1 MKTKSLWRSNH
12 PGSILANYLDGRW
25 RSQKYFAELIGKSPV
40 EINYIIKGTKDINA
54 DFAIR
59 FGLAFNTSAEVWSN
73 LQKKYDL
80 YRASQSKKKN
90 EYYIIEE
97 KVKSLANFAVNFH
110 ELLWL
115 TRLMRM
121 NF

>member
-1 MKTKSLWRSNH
+1 MPNRKKMKKNGLWRSNH
-12 PGSILANYLDGRW
+12 PGRILASYLDDRE

-59 FGLAFNTSAEVWSN
+59 FGLAFGTSAEVWSN

-80 YRASQSKKKN
+80 YKASQSQKKN
-90 EYYIIEE
+90 EYSIIEK
-97 KVKSLANFAVNFH
+97 KVKSLAIA
-110 ELLWL
+110 
-115 TRLMRM
+115 
-121 NF
+121 